1 VLGTFPTLA
10 GQEGLTVSEA
20 EDWGRNFSGTSMD
33 AYENALVGPLF
44 TPWGVHMLDRVGVR
58 EGQSVLD
65 VACGPG
71 TVAQLAAGR
80 VGRSGSVVGCDLSEE
95 MLSIARAKGAVSGV
109 TVEYRQCPADS
120 LSVEDDAFDVAV
132 CQQGLQFFANR
143 VGALRELR
151 RCLRDGGRVGVSVWC
166 EIDACEPFCA
176 LAAALAEVF
185 GSEAA
190 TAYRNGP
197 WGLSDA
203 HHLTDELSAAG
214 FTDVDVCRDEIT
226 VEFEDTD
233 HLIRTLGAA
242 PVGAKVQALGSA
254 GRRALRSAVEQAVA
268 GLISGGV
275 MSGVTT
281 CHTATGTA

>member
-1 VLGTFPTLA
+1 M
-10 GQEGLTVSEA
+10 SEA
-20 EDWGRNFSGTSMD
+20 EDWSANFSGTSMA
-33 AYENALVGPLF
+33 AYQNALVGPLF
-44 TPWGVHMLDRVGVR
+44 TPWGAHLLDRVDVH

-95 MLSIARAKGAVSGV
+95 MLSIARAKGAVSDV

-120 LSVEDDAFDVAV
+120 LSVDDDAFDVAV
-132 CQQGLQFFANR
+132 CQQGLQFFADR

-151 RCLRDGGRVGVSVWC
+151 RALRNAGRLGVSVWC
-166 EIDACEPFCA
+166 EIDACEPFA
-176 LAAALAEVF
+176 AVAAALAEVL
-185 GSEAA
+185 GSDASNG
-190 TAYRNGP
+190 YRNGP

-203 HHLTDELSAAG
+203 QHLSDELSAAG
-214 FTDVDVCRDEIT
+214 FTDVDVRRDEIT

-242 PVGAKVQALGSA
+242 PVGAKVQALDSE
-254 GRRALRSAVEQAVA
+254 GRRTLRLAVENATA
-268 GLISGGV
+268 GLLTDGV
-275 MSGVTT
+275 IRGVTT
-281 CHTATGTA
+281 SHTATGTA